1 MFGTQRTSIDGS
13 LDISVYKKLQKLLFG
28 EAETDMTEMLFIFDL
43 EHQAV
48 SYCLFHPTSLCH
60 DG

>member
-43 EHQAV
+43 EHQEIV
-48 SYCLFHPTSLCH
+48 R
-60 DG
+60 